1 MITPQSLIS
10 PRKDPEVA
18 TGPVSV
24 VGNGFVTVKIRQD
37 LTVTALVGSGSTS
50 YVPGQVV
57 SVAIPGG
64 NLSAAQVI
72 GSAGGTTAKVRQIC
86 VKIGE

>member
-10 PRKDPEVA
+10 PRKIPEVA

-24 VGNGFVTVKIRQD
+24 VGNGFVTVRIRQD
-37 LTVTALVGSGSTS
+37 LTVTALVGAGS

-64 NLSAAQVI
+64 NLSAAQVL
-72 GSAGGTTAKVRQIC
+72 GSAGGATARVRQIC
-86 VKIGE
+86 VTIGE